1 MEFNLPQWLFG
12 WYQLLFM
19 AYVAVAVV
27 PTAVMIAGNNDKA
40 LSEKPTLFFHILGK
54 VGLDIALVMG
64 VSGTA
69 VALMAGT
76 ISDNHVSDAYLQS
89 TYIVGTMLI
98 GAYLTGISFCFTYP
112 QMPVRIEYQISR
124 TQFLLVVGLIFT
136 LMLLQAFVFGL
147 EFQSLWTA
155 GWALGFQVAGTIF
168 LAVAG
173 TFSGKPVIRCCIE
186 ANVAATFIWMALGVV
201 FWFSEGG
208 SYLDSRSNIFVIA
221 RTLFIGCIA
230 HVVLYMVSLLY
241 NVSSEGNYTQ
251 KTWHFAEAA
260 SFFIFLVLAPVGLT
274 EFARESADLE
284 IQRTNNVAQQQ
295 EINELKATLDAMEKE
310 KFFRNQ

>member
-1 MEFNLPQWLFG
+1 MELNLPQWLFG

-19 AYVAVAVV
+19 AYVAAAVV
-27 PTAVMIAGNNDKA
+27 PTAAIIVGNNDKA
-40 LSEKPTLFFHILGK
+40 MSEKPALFFHILGK

-69 VALMAGT
+69 VALMAST
-76 ISDNHVSDAYLQS
+76 ISENHVSDAYLQS

-98 GAYLTGISFCFTYP
+98 GAYVTGISFCLTYP
-112 QMPVRIEYQISR
+112 QVNFRIEYKISR
-124 TQFLLVVGLIFT
+124 HQFSSIIALISALV
-136 LMLLQAFVFGL
+136 LLQAFVFDL
-147 EFQSLWTA
+147 AFASLWTA
-155 GWALGFQVAGTIF
+155 GWALGFQVVGTIV
-168 LAVAG
+168 LAVLG
-173 TFSGKPVIRCCIE
+173 SLSGKPRIRCLIE
-186 ANVAATFIWMALGVV
+186 ANVAATFVWMALGVV

-284 IQRTNNVAQQQ
+284 TQRANNFLQQS
-295 EINELKATLDAMEKE
+295 EIDKLKATLDAMEKE
-310 KFFRNQ
+310 KSFRNQ